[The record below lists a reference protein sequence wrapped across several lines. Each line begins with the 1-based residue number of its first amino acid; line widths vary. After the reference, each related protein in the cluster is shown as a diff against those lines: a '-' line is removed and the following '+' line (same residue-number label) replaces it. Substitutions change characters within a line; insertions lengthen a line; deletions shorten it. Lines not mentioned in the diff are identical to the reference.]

1 MELRIPRHK
10 VIIIIIIYVSN
21 SLRLSTM
28 NKTFFISEK
37 APQNEEREKVIK
49 IHISCLCEINASF
62 NAKCD

>member
-1 MELRIPRHK
+1 MELRIPRQK

-28 NKTFFISEK
+28 NKTFFNSEK